1 MDTQSKRLFEEL
13 YFATRI
19 LAGEGILDGF
29 GHVSARNPTH
39 GDHYYLVRDNAAEPG
54 DADNCMEL
62 DLESNSVANEGA
74 QPSIERFLH
83 GEIYKARSDVN
94 AIVHAHAPAF
104 LPFCVSKTQLKPL
117 YHMCGFLAYGVP
129 VFDIRQHN
137 GMTDML
143 ITSQEI
149 GRSLAS
155 CLDKSALV
163 LMRGHGATVVGA
175 SVKEAVF
182 RAIYATLNA
191 QAQSVAMQLGSPKY
205 LSAEEA
211 FLADDLHRSVMDRP
225 WKFLVKKWC
234 DIA

>member
-1 MDTQSKRLFEEL
+1 MDTETTRIFEEL
-13 YFATRI
+13 CFATRI

-29 GHVSARNPTH
+29 GHVSARHPRH
-39 GDHYYLVRDNAAEPG
+39 GDRYYLVRDNAAEPG
-54 DADNCMEL
+54 DAGNFMEL
-62 DLESNSVANEGA
+62 DLESNPIAKDCAN
-74 QPSIERFLH
+74 PSIERFLH

-94 AIVHAHAPAF
+94 AIVHTHAPA
-104 LPFCVSKTQLKPL
+104 LIPFGVSKTQLQPL

-129 VFDIRQHN
+129 VFDIRQDN

-143 ITSQEI
+143 ITSQEL
-149 GRSLAS
+149 GFSLAR

-191 QAQSVAMQLGSPKY
+191 QAQPVAMQLGNPTY
-205 LSAEEA
+205 LCAQEA
-211 FLADDLHRSVMDRP
+211 FLADDLHRSVMHRP
-225 WKFLVKKWC
+225 WKFLVRKWC
-234 DIA
+234 DNE